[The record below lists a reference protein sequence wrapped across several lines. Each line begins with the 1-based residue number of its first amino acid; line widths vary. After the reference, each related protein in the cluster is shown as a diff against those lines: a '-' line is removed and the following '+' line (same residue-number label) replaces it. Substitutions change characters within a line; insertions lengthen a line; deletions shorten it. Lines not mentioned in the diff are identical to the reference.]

1 MAVAIT
7 NSNTWATTVGANS
20 SFSFTATGNYVI
32 VAVAK
37 RGSNS
42 TPTVTYGGV
51 AMVGIAAQGNSSQNF
66 IYVFGL
72 LNPLSGSQTVNV
84 TNGGS
89 TTNHGT
95 FACSLSGV
103 NSTPVNTSNSGVTG
117 SLSLTTTVPGC
128 GIFHFANA
136 GDAVVNS
143 NNLAAST
150 NLTNIDNT
158 SGAYIAARG
167 TTFPQV
173 SAGAITTEV
182 TAAGFT
188 IASVSIAIA
197 PYVAAT
203 NTGSFFLVM

>member
-7 NSNTWATTVGANS
+7 NSNTWATTVGASS

-37 RGSNS
+37 RGTNAS
-42 TPTVTYGGV
+42 PTVTYGGV
-51 AMVGIAAQGNSSQNF
+51 SMTTIGAQGNSSQNF
-66 IYVFGL
+66 IYIFGL

-84 TNGGS
+84 TNGG
-89 TTNHGT
+89 TTVDHGT

-103 NSTPVNTSNSGVTG
+103 NSTPIDTSNSGVTG

-136 GDAVVNS
+136 GTAVVNS

-188 IASVSIAIA
+188 IASVSFAIA
-197 PYVAAT
+197 PAPS
-203 NTGSFFLVM
+203 NTGSFFMLM